1 MSARAFTAPPGHR
14 RWAIAGGHIPLESHG
29 PEPEF
34 TSFERI
40 CLLNAGDEKAEVEL
54 AIHYS
59 DAEPVGPYRLCVGAR
74 RVRHVRFNDLI
85 DPLAMPLD
93 VDYSV
98 VVTSDVP
105 IVVQFSRQ
113 DTHSAVSAT
122 TGTLAWAT

>member
-1 MSARAFTAPPGHR
+1 MSARPSTASLGHR
-14 RWAIAGGHIPLESHG
+14 RWAIAGGHIPLQTRG
-29 PEPEF
+29 PEPEY

-40 CLLNAGDEKAEVEL
+40 CLLNAGDENAEIEL

-59 DAEPVGPYRLCVGAR
+59 DGEPVGPYRLCVPAQ

-93 VDYSV
+93 VDYAV
-98 VVTSDVP
+98 VVTSNVP

-113 DTHSAVSAT
+113 DTGAPTNAT
-122 TGTLAWAT
+122 MGTLAWSS